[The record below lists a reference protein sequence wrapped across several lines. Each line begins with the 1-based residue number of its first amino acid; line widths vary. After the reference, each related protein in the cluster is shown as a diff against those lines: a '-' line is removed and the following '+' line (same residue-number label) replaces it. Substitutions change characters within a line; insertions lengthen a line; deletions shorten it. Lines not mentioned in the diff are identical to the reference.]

1 MDIIKTRFRGGNIMD
16 CLGGFNKKKDEVF
29 SLALDI
35 KKMISETLSAF
46 SPVFKFIIDLFLF
59 ISFIPLIPF
68 FYIIAVGIYTGEYI
82 GLKLQKL

>member
-1 MDIIKTRFRGGNIMD
+1 MDIIKTRLQGGNILD

-29 SLALDI
+29 SSALNI
-35 KKMISETLSAF
+35 KKIISETFAAF
-46 SPVFKFIIDLFLF
+46 SPLFKFIIDLFLF

-68 FYIIAVGIYTGEYI
+68 FYIIAVGIYTFEYI